1 MRMRN
6 GALAI
11 LVVSLAAGIA
21 ACGGG
26 SSSPSGGGT
35 SSSSGGGAGS
45 KAGTTINF
53 LYRSTNPQYDSYIK
67 WFVSTFEQ
75 QHSDIH
81 VNVNSIPDADYHE
94 KVSLVLKG
102 NNPPDVFFSWEGGWA
117 QTMVKDGFAAPL
129 DSYYK
134 KYHWDTELN
143 SAANTLAT
151 FGGHQWFLPEYMSA
165 SAVWYNTDLFK
176 KYNLTPPKTYDQLVQ
191 VANTLK
197 SHGVAPF
204 LLANQQQWEAQFD
217 WTAYFVNKYGEPVY
231 QQLLDHKIK
240 WTDPRVVA
248 TFAQMKQ
255 WADTGW
261 FLKGVNSMDFD
272 GTAIVFWKRGSAG
285 MWYQGSFILSKFITD
300 GKLTQPVDWFP
311 YPQVGTTTPSMSMF
325 AENTYMINKASTHKA
340 AAAELLDYLVS
351 KPVQSRMVSEVG
363 PFPANKSVSLSSQP
377 AMVQRLGAA
386 IAKSNGGFTWMHID
400 HALPPG
406 IATPFL
412 QGLQGVLSGTVTP
425 QAAAEKTE
433 QAAVRTLSGG

>member
-1 MRMRN
+1 MRN
-6 GALAI
+6 GALAV
-11 LVVSLAAGIA
+11 LVVTLAAIIA
-21 ACGGG
+21 ACGG
-26 SSSPSGGGT
+26 SSSSSKSGA
-35 SSSSGGGAGS
+35 SASSGGGSGS

-67 WFVSTFEQ
+67 WFVSTFEK
-75 QHSDIH
+75 QHPDIH

-102 NNPPDVFFSWEGGWA
+102 NDPPDVFFSWEGGWA

-129 DSYYK
+129 DTYYK
-134 KYHWDTELN
+134 QYHWDTELN
-143 SAANTLAT
+143 AAANQLAT

-217 WTAYFVNKYGEPVY
+217 WTAYFVNKYGQPVY

-272 GTAIVFWKRGSAG
+272 GTAIVFWKRGAAG
-285 MWYQGSFILSKFITD
+285 MWYQGSFILSKFLTN
-300 GKLTQPVDWFP
+300 GKLSEPVDWFP
-311 YPQVGTTTPSMSMF
+311 YPQIGNTTPSMSMF
-325 AENTYMINKASTHKA
+325 AENTYMINKSSTHKA
-340 AAAELLDYLVS
+340 AAAELLNSLVS

-377 AMVQRLGAA
+377 AMVQRLGAM
-386 IAKSNGGFTWMHID
+386 IAKSNGGYTWMHID

-412 QGLQGVLSGTVTP
+412 QALQGVLSGTVTP
-425 QAAAEKTE
+425 QAAAQKTE
-433 QAAVRTLSGG
+433 QAAVNTLAGG